1 METEKN
7 TFVNNPFFYCTPA
20 VLPLMNEV
28 NTPVELK
35 TADFNLYEEFSGN
48 GESGFLNDL
57 KLFWKVAK
65 RFKWLFA
72 FSFIA
77 IALFTFWHQNRF
89 ASYKSTAR
97 FMVMDWSQTFQPV
110 QNSYYNDHI
119 NQILMTLIS
128 DSVIQY
134 VAETNHLL
142 DEFKDPEQEKKKQN
156 FLYGLLGNISLRQSD
171 FNSFSLEVQTD
182 DPDLSAKLA
191 NDIVSRASE
200 EGKKIYIRE
209 LTSRIEVMGK
219 LLDEG
224 AQKGADDRAVQMK
237 FTNLGHMLEK
247 ILHKNADESEVLQIM
262 MTFADLKKTYDDR
275 ASQLHLN
282 EIMLNKI
289 SQNNVAT
296 IVLIQRA
303 VPDLSNYF
311 FERWLFSIGIAL
323 VCCSV
328 LPLCIYGVIKIREKE
343 IRMT

>member
-1 METEKN
+1 
-7 TFVNNPFFYCTPA
+7 
-20 VLPLMNEV
+20 MNEV
-28 NTPVELK
+28 DTPVELK
-35 TADFNLYEEFSGN
+35 STDFSLNEEFSGN

-57 KLFWKVAK
+57 KLFWKVAR

-72 FSFIA
+72 FSFTA
-77 IALFTFWHQNRF
+77 IALLAFWHQYRF

-97 FMVMDWSQTFQPV
+97 FMIMDWSQTFQPV

-119 NQILMTLIS
+119 NQVLMTFIS

-142 DEFKDPEQEKKKQN
+142 DGFKGSEQEKKRQN
-156 FLYGLLGNISLRQSD
+156 FLYSLLGNISLHQSD
-171 FNSFSLEVQTD
+171 FNSFSLQVQTG

-209 LTSRIEVMGK
+209 LTSRIDVMGK

-224 AQKGADDRAVQMK
+224 SQNGADDREVQMK

-247 ILHKNADESEVLQIM
+247 ILHKNADESAVLQIM
-262 MTFADLKKTYDDR
+262 MSFADLKKTYDDR
-275 ASQLHLN
+275 SSQLHLN
-282 EIMLNKI
+282 EIMLDKI
-289 SQNNVAT
+289 SQNKVAS
-296 IVLIQRA
+296 IVLVQRA

-323 VCCSV
+323 VFCSV
-328 LPLCIYGVIKIREKE
+328 LPLCIYGVIKIQEKE
-343 IRMT
+343 IR